1 MFNSSFLTLPYCR
14 TRLGSISCH
23 HSFKGRRFVNT
34 HPPSLSSQDCLVAV
48 MIAVSASDENIRTAE
63 LMSIQAIV
71 NHLPIFGEYDVDRIK
86 SVAAMVLDLL
96 SEEDGLDALFG
107 LIRDRLPDGLNETAY
122 AMACDVAAADGKLG
136 QIELRMLQEI
146 RHELEVDRLHGAAIE
161 AGARARFRTL
171 T

>member
-1 MFNSSFLTLPYCR
+1 M
-14 TRLGSISCH
+14 
-23 HSFKGRRFVNT
+23 NT

-107 LIRDRLPDGLNETAY
+107 LIRDGLPDGLNETAY
-122 AMACDVAAADGKLG
+122 AMACDVAAAEENWGKSSCVCCKRYAMS
-136 QIELRMLQEI
+136 LRLTACM
-146 RHELEVDRLHGAAIE
+146 
-161 AGARARFRTL
+161 ARPLKRVHAQGSAP
-171 T
+171 